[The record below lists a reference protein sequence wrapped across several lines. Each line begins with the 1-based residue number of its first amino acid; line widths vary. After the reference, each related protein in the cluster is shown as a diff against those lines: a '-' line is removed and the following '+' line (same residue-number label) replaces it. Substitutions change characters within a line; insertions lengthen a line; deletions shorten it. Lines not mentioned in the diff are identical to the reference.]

1 MLKNSWG
8 GGNTLNY
15 LLGVVLALA
24 TSGAWAGYVW
34 TGAGNGYWGNSSN
47 FNSSYSGGTGMFF
60 RSGVNDQSGNEI
72 VVVSN
77 DVHFN
82 GNKAFGYNFYV
93 DRGTSLG
100 VPATLAADTD
110 AYGITVNSGLN
121 VGTTGSSFGD
131 GYLWI
136 KNGTY
141 SFNGVKLGQSAS
153 PPASSGYLT
162 IGSSNRATTVSVN
175 GDFVINKGK
184 VTAEN
189 ATISVGGDFA
199 IDNGEVTIANGG
211 TVEVS
216 NDKFIHVSKTTGGTG
231 TLNLLGG
238 GKLVTCNVRKSGS
251 TGYLV
256 FDGGTLKANEEY
268 PSSPFGGLIHGRV
281 NVSVNAGGGV
291 IDNDAK
297 NITIS
302 AGLSGTGGLKFTG
315 GGTTTLNGNVNYSGK
330 TTVTPGTTL
339 IIVKSTAKSNI
350 LANGLELVGAPMV
363 GTPYTVFAC
372 DDTLSDADLANVT
385 CGVASDFTAAI
396 GTDGKSIVVT
406 VAALK
411 SGYWTGAKDNNLSD
425 AANWSDNVVP
435 TSGNPTIYCPVATT
449 LTVGD
454 TFAPATITIPD
465 ESAVVTIGAG
475 DLTVATLTNACKLAI
490 ASGASLT
497 VTGDLVVRDGK
508 GTFLYSN
515 EGSVTV
521 GCAVCTT
528 ANGGGS
534 TTTKQYEVVTAN
546 TQPIRTGGF
555 LFDRPDTVDGH
566 IYWRLESSDAGKGA
580 WVVGANGFSF
590 NAVAARQTRFYTQG
604 NSVTLYSSANWTL
617 DNSGKGSTVN
627 GDLQVSAP
635 LTIDT
640 SDYDTPTMQHTVTLE
655 GRIVA
660 NSPVTIKGCGA
671 VVVDTVDMSNVT
683 GIEDDLKHTWLKNGV
698 TLSVTDTATLRI
710 NAGKKITGNG
720 KVSLAAGTT
729 LALDFSALG
738 AIGDVEFVPCIPGLA
753 LPTTGIA
760 TIRING
766 RRLRSGDHVVATAV
780 SGTAANVVPDLSSA
794 ALDGRRASFRV
805 DNGILVL
812 NIQSNGTKIVVR

>member
-1 MLKNSWG
+1 M
-8 GGNTLNY
+8 
-15 LLGVVLALA
+15 VLALA

-238 GKLVTCNVRKSGS
+238 GKLITCNVRKSGS

-268 PSSPFGGLIHGRV
+268 PSSPYGGLIHGRV
-281 NVSVNAGGGV
+281 NVSVNVGGGV

-297 NITIS
+297 KITID
-302 AGLSGTGGLKFTG
+302 AELSGTGGLKFTG
-315 GGTTTLNGNVNYSGK
+315 GGTTTLNGNVSYSGK
-330 TTVTPGTTL
+330 TFVTPGTTL
-339 IIVKSTAKSNI
+339 TVAKSSAKSNI
-350 LANGLELVGAPMV
+350 LSHGIELVGAPTV
-363 GTPYTVFAC
+363 GTSYTVFVC
-372 DDTLSDADLANVT
+372 NDTLTNDDLANVT

-406 VAALK
+406 VNALK

-449 LTVGD
+449 LIVGD
-454 TFAPATITIPD
+454 TFAPTTITIPD
-465 ESAVVTIGAG
+465 ESSVVTIGEG
-475 DLTVATLTNACKLAI
+475 DLHLSGSLTNAMKLAVG
-490 ASGASLT
+490 SGASLI
-497 VTGDLVVRDGK
+497 VDGDLVLYK
-508 GTFLYSN
+508 SSGTALYSN
-515 EGSVTV
+515 EGTV
-521 GCAVCTT
+521 MVKGDVDFKLVDDAHTT
-528 ANGGGS
+528 YY
-534 TTTKQYEVVTAN
+534 QYEVVTDA
-546 TQPIRTGGF
+546 TMPIMARGLAYNGAGSKY
-555 LFDRPDTVDGH
+555 LTVYLGKNIDST
-566 IYWRLESSDAGKGA
+566 RAGQ
-580 WVVGANGFSF
+580 WVVGSNGLHYKSKRNILHTGFMMG
-590 NAVAARQTRFYTQG
+590 QG
-604 NSVTLYSSANWTL
+604 VTTLYSSSDWSLASS
-617 DNSGKGSTVN
+617 DGSGSTRDLGNYYDAGSTVIENSSLVFDTNNYTNNAVAHTITLN
-627 GDLQVSAP
+627 GRLISSATTDP
-635 LTIDT
+635 
-640 SDYDTPTMQHTVTLE
+640 
-655 GRIVA
+655 A
-660 NSPVTIKGCGA
+660 VTIKGAGT
-671 VVVDTVDMSNVT
+671 VVVNTSE
-683 GIEDDLKHTWLKNGV
+683 GIGRDGYQKTSIGT
-698 TLSVTDTATLRI
+698 TLAVTDTATLKI
-710 NAGKKITGNG
+710 NAGKSIVGNG

-729 LALDFSALG
+729 LALDSSALG
-738 AIGDVEFVPCIPGLA
+738 AIGDVEFVPCIPSLA
-753 LPTTGIA
+753 LPTTGVA
-760 TIRING
+760 TIRIDG
-766 RRLRSGDHVVATAV
+766 KRLSSGDHVIASVA
-780 SGTAANVVPDLSSA
+780 SGTAANVAPDLSGT
-794 ALDGRRASFRV
+794 ALDGRKASFRV
-805 DNGILVL
+805 DNGSLVL
-812 NIQSNGTKIVVR
+812 NIEPNATVIIVR

>member
-1 MLKNSWG
+1 M
-8 GGNTLNY
+8 
-15 LLGVVLALA
+15 VLALA

-34 TGAGNGYWGNSSN
+34 TGAGNGYWGNGSN

-60 RSGVNDQSGNEI
+60 RSGVNDTSGNEI

-93 DRGTSLG
+93 DRGTSLE

-110 AYGITVNSGLN
+110 AYGITVSRGLN

-141 SFNGVKLGQSAS
+141 SFNGVDLGQNAAD
-153 PPASSGYLT
+153 PESSGYLT

-189 ATISVGGDFA
+189 AIISVGGDFA
-199 IDNGEVTIANGG
+199 IDNGEVTVAKGG

-216 NDKFIHVSKTTGGTG
+216 NEKVTHVSKTTGGTG

-268 PSSPFGGLIHGRV
+268 PSSPYGGLIHGRV

-297 NITIS
+297 MITIG

-315 GGTTTLNGNVNYSGK
+315 GGTTTLNGNVSYSGK
-330 TTVTPGTTL
+330 TFVTPGTTL
-339 IIVKSTAKSNI
+339 TVANSTAKSNI
-350 LANGLELVGAPMV
+350 LSHGIELVGAPTV
-363 GTPYTVFAC
+363 GTSYTVFVC
-372 DDTLSDADLANVT
+372 NDTLTNEDLANVT
-385 CGVASDFTAAI
+385 CGVASEFTAAI

-406 VAALK
+406 VNALK

-454 TFAPATITIPD
+454 TFSADTITIPE

-475 DLTVATLTNACKLAI
+475 ALHVNTLTNASKLAI
-490 ASGASLT
+490 GAGASLE
-497 VTGDLVVRDGK
+497 VDGDIVAKPG
-508 GTFLYSN
+508 GYGETAYFLYSN
-515 EGSVTV
+515 EGSVIVHGNAV
-521 GCAVCTT
+521 GIGISSVNVYEYVT
-528 ANGGGS
+528 ADANTKPMQVGGIRYEAGGNTLYFHINSANSYHNQGPGSWVIGSEGIGFTSGRENGVTHFFTQYGGS
-534 TTTKQYEVVTAN
+534 VM
-546 TQPIRTGGF
+546 
-555 LFDRPDTVDGH
+555 LH
-566 IYWRLESSDAGKGA
+566 
-580 WVVGANGFSF
+580 
-590 NAVAARQTRFYTQG
+590 
-604 NSVTLYSSANWTL
+604 SSADWTL
-617 DNSGKGSTVN
+617 ANSMKNKANQGDILVN
-627 GDLQVSAP
+627 GRGDI
-635 LTIDT
+635 TFDT
-640 SDYDTPTMQHTVTLE
+640 SDYNSDLPVPRTITLE
-655 GRIVA
+655 GRLYA
-660 NSPVTIKGCGA
+660 NNVGMDHSAFIIDGCGT
-671 VVVDTVDMSNVT
+671 VVVDTADMSSVT
-683 GIEDDLKHTWLKNGV
+683 GIDEHLKHTCISNSILQVKSG
-698 TLSVTDTATLRI
+698 ATLQV
-710 NAGKKITGNG
+710 NTGKKITGANG
-720 KVSLAAGTT
+720 RI
-729 LALDFSALG
+729 ALDDGATFALMSNG
-738 AIGDVEFVPCIPGLA
+738 RDDFEERIEPAIT
-753 LPTTGIA
+753 LPTTGAA

-766 RRLRSGDHVVATAV
+766 RRLRSGDHVVATVV
-780 SGTAANVVPDLSSA
+780 SGTAANVAPDLSGT
-794 ALDGRRASFRV
+794 ALDGRKATFRI

>member
-1 MLKNSWG
+1 M
-8 GGNTLNY
+8 
-15 LLGVVLALA
+15 LALA
-24 TSGAWAGYVW
+24 TSGAWAGWVW
-34 TGAGNGYWGNSSN
+34 TGAGNGYWNSNNYNQNGNT
-47 FNSSYSGGTGMFF
+47 GGTGIFF
-60 RSGVNDQSGNEI
+60 RSGVNDTSGNEI

-82 GNKAFGYNFYV
+82 GNKAFSYNFYV
-93 DRGTSLG
+93 DRGTSLEA
-100 VPATLAADTD
+100 PATLAADTD
-110 AYGITVNSGLN
+110 AYGITVTSGLN

-136 KNGTY
+136 KNGIY
-141 SFNGVKLGQSAS
+141 SFKGVNLGQSAS

-475 DLTVATLTNACKLAI
+475 DLHLSGSLTNAMKLAVG
-490 ASGASLT
+490 SGASLIIDGDI
-497 VTGDLVVRDGK
+497 VAKPSDTGY
-508 GTFLYSN
+508 FLYSN
-515 EGSVTV
+515 EGSVIVHGNAVAMAVGTRTV
-521 GCAVCTT
+521 
-528 ANGGGS
+528 
-534 TTTKQYEVVTAN
+534 YEYVTAN
-546 TQPIRTGGF
+546 ANTKPMQVGGIRYEAGGNTLYF
-555 LFDRPDTVDGH
+555 H
-566 IYWRLESSDAGKGA
+566 INSANSYYNQGSGS
-580 WVVGANGFSF
+580 WVIGSNGIGFTSGRE
-590 NAVAARQTRFYTQG
+590 NAVTHFYTQYG
-604 NSVTLYSSANWTL
+604 GSVMLYSSADWTL
-617 DNSGKGSTVN
+617 ANSMKKNANQGDIMVTGN
-627 GDLQVSAP
+627 GTSAIT
-635 LTIDT
+635 LDT
-640 SDYDTPTMQHTVTLE
+640 SDYSDPTVPRTITLE
-655 GRIVA
+655 GRLYA
-660 NSPVTIKGCGA
+660 NRLGMNHSAFIIDGCGT
-671 VVVDTVDMSNVT
+671 VVVDTADMSSVT
-683 GIEDDLKHTWLKNGV
+683 GIDEHLKHTCISNSILQVKSG
-698 TLSVTDTATLRI
+698 ATLKV
-710 NAGKKITGNG
+710 NAGKKITGVNG
-720 KVSLAAGTT
+720 RIALDDGAT
-729 LALDFSALG
+729 LALVSSGTDDFISRIDPSLVLPATG
-738 AIGDVEFVPCIPGLA
+738 A
-753 LPTTGIA
+753 A
-760 TIRING
+760 TIRIDG
-766 RRLRSGDHVVATAV
+766 RRLRSGDHVIATVA

-794 ALDGRRASFRV
+794 ALDGRKASFRV
-805 DNGILVL
+805 DNGNLVF

>member
-1 MLKNSWG
+1 MA
-8 GGNTLNY
+8 
-15 LLGVVLALA
+15 VLALA
-24 TSGAWAGYVW
+24 TSGAWAGWVW
-34 TGAGNGYWGNSSN
+34 TGAGNGYWNSNNYNQNGNT
-47 FNSSYSGGTGMFF
+47 GGTGIFF
-60 RSGVNDQSGNEI
+60 RSGVNDTSGNEI

-82 GNKAFGYNFYV
+82 GNKAAFSYNFYV
-93 DRGTSLG
+93 DRGTSLEA
-100 VPATLAADTD
+100 PATLAADTD
-110 AYGITVNSGLN
+110 AYGITVTSGLN

-136 KNGTY
+136 KNGIY
-141 SFNGVKLGQSAS
+141 SFKGVNLGQSAS

-497 VTGDLVVRDGK
+497 VTGDLVVCDGK

-521 GCAVCTT
+521 GRVVCAKVASVAT
-528 ANGGGS
+528 S
-534 TTTKQYEVVTAN
+534 KQYEVVTESTN
-546 TQPIRTGGF
+546 PIRTGGF
-555 LFDRPDTVDGH
+555 LYNTLA
-566 IYWRLESSDAGKGA
+566 YWRLESNASGAGL
-580 WVVGANGFSF
+580 WIVGEDGFKFENLSSSGGNGY
-590 NAVAARQTRFYTQG
+590 RFYAQD
-604 NSVTLYSSANWTL
+604 SPVTLYSSADWTL
-617 DNSGKGSTVN
+617 DGTGLPNTTR
-627 GDLQVSAP
+627 GDMQVYDSSS
-635 LTIDT
+635 LIIDT
-640 SDYDTPTMQHTVTLE
+640 SDYDSPTIPHTVTLK
-655 GRIVA
+655 GRINA
-660 NSPVTIKGCGA
+660 YGPVTIKGCGA

-683 GIEDDLKHTWLKNGV
+683 GIEDDLKHTWIKNGV
-698 TLSVTDTATLRI
+698 TLSVTDTATLKI

-720 KVSLAAGTT
+720 KISLAAGTT
-729 LALDFSALG
+729 LALDSSALG

-753 LPTTGIA
+753 LPTTGAA

-766 RRLRSGDHVVATAV
+766 RRLRSGDHVVATVA

-794 ALDGRRASFRV
+794 ALDGRKASFRV
-805 DNGILVL
+805 DNGVLVL
-812 NIQSNGTKIVVR
+812 NVQSNGTKIVVR